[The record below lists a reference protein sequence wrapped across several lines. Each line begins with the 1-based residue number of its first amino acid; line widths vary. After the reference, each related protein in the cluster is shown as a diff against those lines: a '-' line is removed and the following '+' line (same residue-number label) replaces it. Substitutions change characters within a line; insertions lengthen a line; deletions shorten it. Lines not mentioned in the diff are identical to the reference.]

1 MKKLLSVLFGSVLVF
16 AMAMPV
22 FATPSAVPQD
32 QTTSTTKAKK
42 AKKHHAKK
50 AKKEKKAKSTSG
62 SGM

>member
-1 MKKLLSVLFGSVLVF
+1 MKKLLSLLFGSVLVF

-32 QTTSTTKAKK
+32 STTSTKK
-42 AKKHHAKK
+42 AKKHHHAKK
-50 AKKEKKAKSTSG
+50 AKKEKKAKSSG